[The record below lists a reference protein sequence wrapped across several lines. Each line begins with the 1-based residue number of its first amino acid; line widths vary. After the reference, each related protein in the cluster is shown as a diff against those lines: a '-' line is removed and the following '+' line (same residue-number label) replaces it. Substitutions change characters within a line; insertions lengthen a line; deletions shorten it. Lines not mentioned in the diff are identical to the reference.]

1 MANAT
6 AGASHII
13 SFYKANPLTQPLT
26 HITLSLS
33 LSHLARKLQNKEQ
46 RTRNKKNKRT
56 SEFRSSKREKM
67 KLVWSPDAASKA
79 YIDTVKSVSL
89 QPHAL

>member
-33 LSHLARKLQNKEQ
+33 PTLHANFKTKNKEQ
-46 RTRNKKNKRT
+46 EIKKIKELQS
-56 SEFRSSKREKM
+56 SEALRERR
-67 KLVWSPDAASKA
+67 
-79 YIDTVKSVSL
+79 
-89 QPHAL
+89 